1 MSSARAR
8 SAASLRASASS
19 KSLRLASLAAFA
31 AATSADMAPAASS
44 AAAACCARRSR
55 SLASSRSSSSSLAAA
70 SATFLRSRT
79 VSAEELRES
88 LSAESLAAR
97 AASAATLARMAR
109 STASSRSALSVSMAR
124 SIFSIAARA
133 SRSRRRVT
141 SRSSAVC
148 AAAASVDGTTPET
161 RGGVGATTR
170 TRSSSTTVPHSCVP
184 SPFGP
189 GVAHAGCFDV
199 GVSSLAAHSCA
210 SPPESSASSLRCLAS
225 CFDAD
230 ARWDARCRSPTS
242 PAPTMAGCT
251 LARSSCTGGSAT
263 CVMGERVSGRL

>member
-8 SAASLRASASS
+8 SAVALRASASS
-19 KSLRLASLAAFA
+19 KSRRLASRASFA

-79 VSAEELRES
+79 ISAEELCES

-97 AASAATLARMAR
+97 AESAATLARMAR

-148 AAAASVDGTTPET
+148 AAPPASVDGTTPET

-189 GVAHAGCFDV
+189 GVAHAGCFDA

-210 SPPESSASSLRCLAS
+210 SPPKSSASSLRCLAS

-230 ARWDARCRSPTS
+230 ARWRRWRSPTS

>member
-1 MSSARAR
+1 
-8 SAASLRASASS
+8 
-19 KSLRLASLAAFA
+19 
-31 AATSADMAPAASS
+31 MAPAASS

-70 SATFLRSRT
+70 SATFLRSRA
-79 VSAEELRES
+79 VSVDARRES
-88 LSAESLAAR
+88 LNAESLAAC

-109 STASSRSALSVSMAR
+109 STASSRSVLSVSTAR

-141 SRSSAVC
+141 SRSSAKP
-148 AAAASVDGTTPET
+148 ASVEDGTTPET

-170 TRSSSTTVPHSCVP
+170 ERSSSRVPHSCVP

-189 GVAHAGCFDV
+189 GVAHAGCFDA

-210 SPPESSASSLRCLAS
+210 SPPAAQPSSSSSLRCLAS

-230 ARWDARCRSPTS
+230 ARWWRCRSPPS
-242 PAPTMAGCT
+242 PVPAMAGCT